1 MRSHCSISQN
11 VSYIEMFQESSS
23 NDTANKVTVQ
33 PLGAAIKREPSHYR
47 LVAHKYM
54 LASRRGIISG
64 PKVHTHASTV
74 PKRETPINEDTD
86 SDATVIVEEDIKPTV
101 PTKRKTIGRN
111 KKPKKKTKQ
120 KRFVTK
126 TYILRKGGYAIK
138 PKKKRRKPCLFK
150 CLMCALR
157 WPTCKERNDYFKQ
170 KHRKLQ
176 CKKCKK
182 FFRTPC
188 AFTLHQYIHKD
199 GQFKCNSFPSKVN

>member
-1 MRSHCSISQN
+1 M
-11 VSYIEMFQESSS
+11 
-23 NDTANKVTVQ
+23 
-33 PLGAAIKREPSHYR
+33 GAAIKREPSHYR

-101 PTKRKTIGRN
+101 PTKRKTTRCN